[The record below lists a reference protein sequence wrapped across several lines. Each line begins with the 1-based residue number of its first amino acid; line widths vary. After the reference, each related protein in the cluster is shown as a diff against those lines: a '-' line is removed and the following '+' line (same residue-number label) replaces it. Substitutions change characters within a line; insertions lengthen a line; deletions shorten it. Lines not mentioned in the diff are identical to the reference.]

1 VSFLGFLASTPGSL
15 FTLAALIAVAVTALI
30 WDHHAHP
37 EPSAVPK
44 RPDTRTA
51 HREPP
56 HPHLTGEEQQVLT
69 ILALRMGAA
78 DPKAGRILADWLR
91 TKCPNVPDV
100 DLMRAVIALAQA
112 ARYFHRNEPTAT
124 DALDAYLRA
133 MSSAALDLTALE
145 RSEQTR

>member
-15 FTLAALIAVAVTALI
+15 LILAALIAVAVTALI

-37 EPSAVPK
+37 APPAAPK
-44 RPDTRTA
+44 RPGPQAA

-56 HPHLTGEEQQVLT
+56 QPSLTPEEQQILT

-112 ARYFHRNEPTAT
+112 ARYFHRNEPTST
-124 DALDAYLRA
+124 DALAAYLHA